1 MLWFWKK
8 NQRKMGQKMSVFAP
22 DFLPF
27 SQMTSGFRQMKTEKS
42 EDEQMRN
49 LPVLFFIYAPFYG
62 HIRSLTGEH
71 SIRFGSVRPVFFC
84 VHIQNRT

>member
-1 MLWFWKK
+1 
-8 NQRKMGQKMSVFAP
+8 MGQKMSVFAP

-49 LPVLFFIYAPFYG
+49 LPVLFFIYAPFLSLI
-62 HIRSLTGEH
+62 HI
-71 SIRFGSVRPVFFC
+71 
-84 VHIQNRT
+84 